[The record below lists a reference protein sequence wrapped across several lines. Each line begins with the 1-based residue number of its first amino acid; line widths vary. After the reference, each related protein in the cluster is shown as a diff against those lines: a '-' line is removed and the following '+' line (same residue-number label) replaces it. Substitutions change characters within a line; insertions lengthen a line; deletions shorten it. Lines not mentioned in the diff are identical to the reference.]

1 MAVYGNGDMLTEES
15 PIDTLSHY
23 AVSKLCGELYL
34 KQYKQYGIDYTI
46 YRLFNVYG
54 YGQDMKNPNQGMASI
69 YLAQAIKNGHVDV
82 KGSFER
88 YRDFVYID
96 DVVSALELG
105 LDDKTNSEIYNVCT
119 QKKTTVQNLLDVI
132 SDTIT
137 HGREPIT
144 YTNIGGYDGDQ
155 HGTTV
160 DNSKLKSLGWDV
172 TVDLNTGINNFYVD
186 LCKEKE
192 LD

>member
-1 MAVYGNGDMLTEES
+1 
-15 PIDTLSHY
+15 
-23 AVSKLCGELYL
+23 
-34 KQYKQYGIDYTI
+34 
-46 YRLFNVYG
+46 
-54 YGQDMKNPNQGMASI
+54 MKNPNQGMASI

-155 HGTTV
+155 DGTTG